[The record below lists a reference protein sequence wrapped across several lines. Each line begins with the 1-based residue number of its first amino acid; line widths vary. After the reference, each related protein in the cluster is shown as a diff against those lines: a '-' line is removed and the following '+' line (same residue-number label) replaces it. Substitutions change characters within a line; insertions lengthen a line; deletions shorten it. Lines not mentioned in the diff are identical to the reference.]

1 MSDLKLIDDI
11 TIFFSRDVIFLFFF
25 HLKKYVPWILSFLK

>member
-11 TIFFSRDVIFLFFF
+11 TIFLSRDVIFLFFF
-25 HLKKYVPWILSFLK
+25 SFKKYVPWILSFLK

>member
-25 HLKKYVPWILSFLK
+25 HLKNMFLGYCPF